1 MSQEKKP
8 RLEIKPKKVT
18 DPSVVISIRIPR
30 DMLQALD
37 EAAEKTRRTR
47 NEIISMGLEFALENF
62 EISDE

>member
-8 RLEIKPKKVT
+8 KLEIKPKKFT